1 VRTLADLALDTAQA
15 RGATYA
21 DVRLVEYQEQTLRV
35 KNGVVEALTETTD
48 HGLGVRVI
56 CQGAWGF
63 ASNATLSREQVEE
76 TAALA
81 VEIARASALAR
92 KEAVHIGPPVTST
105 GIYRTPVEIDPFS
118 VPADEKAALLL
129 DADRGMR
136 RVNGVKVTRGSMV
149 SLREK
154 KTFVNTEGAFTEQEI
169 VEMGAGIM
177 ALAVDDGE
185 VQQRSYP
192 NSFGRDQRT
201 LGWEYIEA
209 IDLPGNAERVASEA
223 AALLS
228 ADPCPSGVTT
238 LILGPT
244 QLALQIHESCGHPT
258 ELDRVFGTEAAYAGT
273 SFLTPD
279 KLGSFR
285 YGSPVVN
292 LTADATL
299 PGGLGTFGWD
309 DEGVPAQ
316 RVELVKEGLFVG
328 YLTSRETVA
337 QLAKLKGW
345 DTDDSRSGGAMR
357 ASGWNRIPLVRMTNV
372 SIEPGEWTPDDL
384 IADTDEGIY
393 METNRSWSIDDKRL
407 NFQFGTEIGHE
418 IKDGKLGRMLKNC
431 TYTGMTPQFWRSCD
445 AVCDR
450 DRWQIWGTPNCGKG
464 QPSQIAHTGHGAA
477 PARFRKVQVGVM
489 PPGV

>member
-1 VRTLADLALDTAQA
+1 MKTLANLALETART

-21 DVRLVEYQEQTLRV
+21 DVRIIEHREQRIRT
-35 KNGVVEALTETTD
+35 KNGAVETLSETED
-48 HGLGVRVI
+48 HGFGVRVVAE
-56 CQGAWGF
+56 GAWGF
-63 ASNATLSREQVEE
+63 ASSAILSKEAVEQ

-92 KEAVHIGPPVTST
+92 KSPVELGPTVTSS
-105 GIYRTPVEIDPFS
+105 GSYRTPFAIDPLG
-118 VPADEKAALLL
+118 VPADEKIALLL
-129 DADRGMR
+129 EADDAMR
-136 RVNGVKVTRGSMV
+136 RVKGVSIARGSLV
-149 SLREK
+149 CLREK
-154 KTFVNTEGAFTEQEI
+154 KIFANTEGALVEQEI
-169 VEMGAGIM
+169 IETGGGIV
-177 ALAVDDGE
+177 ALAIEGDE

-201 LGWEYIEA
+201 LGWEYIQRA
-209 IDLPGNAERVASEA
+209 DLPGNAERIASEA
-223 AALLS
+223 VALLS

-279 KLGSFR
+279 KLGELR

-292 LTADATL
+292 LTADATI

-316 RVELVKEGLFVG
+316 RVPLVREGRFVG
-328 YLTSRETVA
+328 YLSSRETAVELA
-337 QLAKLKGW
+337 QRKGY
-345 DTDDSRSGGAMR
+345 DPEEARSGGAMR
-357 ASGWNRIPLVRMTNV
+357 ASGWNRIPLIRMTNI
-372 SIEPGEWTPDDL
+372 SIEPGEWSFDDL

-407 NFQFGTEIGHE
+407 NFQFGTEIGYE
-418 IKDGKLGRMLKNC
+418 IKNGKLGRMLKNC
-431 TYTGMTPQFWRSCD
+431 TYAGITPQFWGACD
-445 AVCDR
+445 AVCDEE
-450 DRWQIWGTPNCGKG
+450 RWEVWGTPNCGKG

-477 PARFRKVQVGVM
+477 PARFCDVQVGIAQ
-489 PPGV
+489 